1 MRFPVKTM
9 TLTALFAVLTAV
21 GAFIRIPFPLVPITL
36 QTFFVFLS
44 GTLLGSRSGA
54 LAQLLYVGMGLI
66 GLPLF
71 TGGGG
76 PQYVLHPTFGYL
88 LGFIAGAWIIGFISE
103 SFEKPSFK
111 VYLAACLAGTVVI
124 YAVGVS
130 VLYLNLNYVAGK
142 VTSLRQVF
150 EFGVIPFVLGDIIKM
165 SGTAAL
171 ASRVGPRL
179 RQIQR
184 GAGVA
189 RGR

>member
-66 GLPLF
+66 GLPVF

-88 LGFIAGAWIIGFISE
+88 LGFIAGAWTIGFISE
-103 SFEKPSFK
+103 RFEKPSFK

-142 VTSLRQVF
+142 VTTLRQVL